1 MSRDYKDA
9 PSFKERN
16 KRRESAPIKAEK
28 VVSSFRERSK
38 RPDATP
44 RKIDTPEPPW
54 RWLIGGLGIGLVVAG
69 FAYLI
74 LRPSHEEKAP
84 KYILPEQVE
93 APVATESVVQR
104 SPVVDTTK
112 PAVAPVVAPDKKIE
126 PPKPKVEA
134 KAVEVKPEGPHYDFY
149 TLLPKLAV
157 EIPEQETSRGGHP
170 TATALQAEAEQAPD
184 KQPESYLLQA
194 GSFRTSQDAD
204 RLKEKVVGLGLSAQ
218 VQAITGSNNDTW
230 YRVRLGPYTDAKE
243 MERVRKKLQDNK
255 IEPMVVKIKQ

>member
-16 KRRESAPIKAEK
+16 KRREPAPVKAEK
-28 VVSSFRERSK
+28 QESSFRERNK

-44 RKIDTPEPPW
+44 RKVDKQEPPW
-54 RWLIGGLGIGLVVAG
+54 RWLIGGLGLGLVVAG

-74 LRPSHEEKAP
+74 LRPAHEEKAP
-84 KYILPEQVE
+84 KYILPPQVT
-93 APVATESVVQR
+93 APAETAAVVQR
-104 SPVVDTTK
+104 TPAAKARPVMP
-112 PAVAPVVAPDKKIE
+112 PAAEPVKKTE
-126 PPKPKVEA
+126 SPKPKVEA
-134 KAVEVKPEGPHYDFY
+134 KSELVKPEGPHYDFY

-170 TATALQAEAEQAPD
+170 AATALPAEAEQAAD

-194 GSFRTSQDAD
+194 GSFRASQDAD
-204 RLKEKVVGLGLSAQ
+204 RFKEKIAGLGLPAQ
-218 VQAITGSNNDTW
+218 VQAIGGSTADTW